1 MPFFIK
7 PPVESLGVSTP
18 KPDAAWLAFLDNAPT
33 MIWVSDL
40 RGRFIHVNN
49 TWQKATGM
57 NLADYQG
64 DAIWEI
70 VHPVDR
76 VRLAAAAAAFKGDTM
91 SNEYR
96 LLQADGS
103 YRWVNEYVRGWRDE
117 QGRLLGFIGSVNDIQ
132 GQRDQ
137 EQYLAIIAMRQTSL
151 TYFSRLVV
159 EVGSPEQINQEA
171 LRLFCE
177 HLAVPAAVLV
187 LQDEQANVLQLVS
200 SIGLDPAGAPPQLAE
215 MIASGDTL
223 DYPEDADG
231 FPIVHAWMSAQGW
244 SEGVAVPI
252 DPQAPQMGWII
263 GLRSAPNQAP
273 IGPLHYARDL
283 VSILAISHA
292 RHRTQR
298 KLLEG
303 EERALQLQKMEA
315 VGLLAGGVAHD
326 FNNLLTAI
334 RCFAELLRDDI
345 EVPEQRARLDDILH
359 ASSRASHLVRQLVSF
374 SRQEVSQPEPIDL
387 NTLVDSLR
395 GFIRSVLSE
404 HIRIDIDLCSCAAWC
419 LVDAKQLE
427 QVIFNLCLNARD
439 VMHTDGVLGLRVTC
453 SDQATEGG
461 RRVRLSVSDT
471 GCGIPVE
478 VRAKLF
484 QPFHTTK
491 APGRGTGLGLA
502 TSLGIVRAFGG
513 DLTYDTELGK
523 GTVFHI
529 DLPEIADPLAAY
541 DEDAAAVKT
550 TESVRI
556 LLVEDDDLV
565 RAVTQMLATSL
576 GHQVTVYSDS
586 REACAWAEQTGLD
599 AIDLLV
605 TDIIMPGM
613 DGHELSRKLRLIKPS
628 LKVFY
633 MSGYVDDPA
642 TIEAMSQP
650 GIFFLSKPFTSD
662 EFTRKLAA
670 ALDSGA

>member
-7 PPVESLGVSTP
+7 QPQRFSTHVPPLLDS
-18 KPDAAWLAFLDNAPT
+18 AWLAFLDNAPA
-33 MIWVSDL
+33 MIWIGDP
-40 RGRFIHVNN
+40 RGRLIHLNN
-49 TWQKATGM
+49 TWCKATGM
-57 NLADYQG
+57 DIARFQG
-64 DAIWEI
+64 ERIWDV

-76 VRLAAAAAAFKGDTM
+76 GRLAEAAANFAGE
-91 SNEYR
+91 SISYEYR
-96 LLQADGS
+96 LLQADGT
-103 YRWVNEYVRGWRDE
+103 YRWVHESVRIWRDG
-117 QGRLLGFIGSVNDIQ
+117 QGLMLGYIGNVTDIQ

-159 EVGSPEQINQEA
+159 EAASPEQVNSEA

-187 LQDEQANVLQLVS
+187 IQAEEGGALGVAAVY
-200 SIGLDPAGAPPQLAE
+200 GLGESTPVPQFVDLHPT
-215 MIASGDTL
+215 GDTL
-223 DYPEDADG
+223 DYPEDADS
-231 FPIVHAWMSAQGW
+231 FPLLHSWMSQVGW
-244 SEGVAVPI
+244 SEGVAVPL
-252 DPQAPQMGWII
+252 DPQAPLAGWIV
-263 GLRSAPNQAP
+263 GLRAEPGAGP

-298 KLLEG
+298 KQREG

-334 RCFAELLRDDI
+334 RCFAELLRD
-345 EVPEQRARLDDILH
+345 ELHVPEQQTKVDDILH
-359 ASSRASHLVRQLVSF
+359 AASRASHLVRQLVAF
-374 SRQEVSQPEPIDL
+374 SRQEVSQPEPVDL

-404 HIRIDIDLCSCAAWC
+404 HIRINVEPCAQPAWC
-419 LVDAKQLE
+419 RADSKQLE

-439 VMHTDGVLGLRVTC
+439 AMITEGMLTLRITC
-453 SDQATEGG
+453 GESAEGGG
-461 RRVRLSVSDT
+461 RRVRLSVSDS
-471 GCGIPVE
+471 GGGIPE
-478 VRAKLF
+478 AVRAKLF

-502 TSLGIVRAFGG
+502 TSLGIVRGFGG
-513 DLTYDTELGK
+513 DLTYETELGK

-529 DLPEIADPLAAY
+529 DLPEIADPMAGYVEDMAAGSAPP
-541 DEDAAAVKT
+541 AA
-550 TESVRI
+550 VRI

-565 RAVTQMLATSL
+565 RMVTQMMATSL
-576 GHQVTVYSDS
+576 GHHVTAYGDS
-586 REACAWAEQTGLD
+586 QEACAWAEQNGLAD
-599 AIDLLV
+599 IDLLV
-605 TDIIMPGM
+605 TDIVMPDL
-613 DGHELSRKLRLIKPS
+613 DGHGLSTRLRQMKPS

-633 MSGYVDDPA
+633 ISGYVDDPA
-642 TIEAMSQP
+642 TIEAMAQP
-650 GIFFLSKPFTSD
+650 GIFFLAKPFSSE
-662 EFTRKLAA
+662 EFSRKLAA
-670 ALDSGA
+670 ALQS